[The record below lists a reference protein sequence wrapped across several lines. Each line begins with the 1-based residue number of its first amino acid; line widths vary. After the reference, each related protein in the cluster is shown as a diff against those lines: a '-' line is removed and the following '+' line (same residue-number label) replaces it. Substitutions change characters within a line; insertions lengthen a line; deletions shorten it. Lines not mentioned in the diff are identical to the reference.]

1 MKKKFMFLL
10 AIVLLVVT
18 ACGKDQTIA
27 LKDQSGNE
35 VAFPQ
40 DKPSVFFFITTI
52 HLRTLSA
59 AAGRAASEYG

>member
-1 MKKKFMFLL
+1 MKKKLMFLL
-10 AIVLLVVT
+10 AIVFLVLT

-40 DKPSVFFFITTI
+40 DKPSVFFFITTY
-52 HLRTLSA
+52 T
-59 AAGRAASEYG
+59 